1 MIVRALLAL
10 LTIACRFLRFVIRD
24 EDITLDADLDQLK
37 RSSSKEEPAAATNEW
52 PSAHGPVG
60 RSQQDASGVNIGIQT
75 KPTKVLV
82 RDAFVQSKV
91 VNRDVCSQ
99 SQTTYTAV
107 RQVANPRFQPLP
119 EESHGCFIIPSFPS
133 RP

>member
-1 MIVRALLAL
+1 MVVRALLAL
-10 LTIACRFLRFVIRD
+10 LTITCRFLRFVIGD
-24 EDITLDADLDQLK
+24 EDITLDADLDR
-37 RSSSKEEPAAATNEW
+37 RSSSRKEPAETANER
-52 PSAHGPVG
+52 PSAHAPVG
-60 RSQQDASGVNIGIQT
+60 GPQQDASGVNIGIQT
-75 KPTKVLV
+75 MPTKVMV

-107 RQVANPRFQPLP
+107 RQVANPQFQPLP
-119 EESHGCFIIPSFPS
+119 EDSHGCFIIPSFPS